1 MRFLTRLVTEF
12 LPESGRRRLIRPLIA
27 QDPDNPCLTI
37 VVPCR
42 FETDFASVPKR
53 FRRWI
58 DNDEHWLVRP
68 AVLHDWLYSEGIG
81 TRAQADKI
89 LYRACLSE
97 GSPRLAAW
105 VVWAAV
111 RAFGGRHYGREGA

>member
-37 VVPCR
+37 AVPCR

-68 AVLHDWLYSEGIG
+68 AVLHDWLYSEGVG

-89 LYRACLSE
+89 LYRAALSE
-97 GSPRLAAW
+97 GAPRWAAW

-111 RAFGGRHYGREGA
+111 RLFGSTYYRS